1 MSGSFYQM
9 FVTLRNG
16 ESMNLRNIYINKYVK
31 MCRGGVKRRELLS
44 QLILLYTLLFIGMSL
59 MVFSWYFFA
68 KRTFIWQSD
77 GWSQHYKALFY
88 YAKYLRS
95 IIKTLFVERRLSVPS
110 WDFSLGEGNDILQT
124 LHYYVIG
131 DPFTVM
137 SVLIPVR
144 FMYLY
149 YNAIVLLRL
158 YISGIAFIC
167 LCLQTG
173 RTGRYAVL
181 AGAMAYAFCCWAV
194 FNAARHPY
202 FLNPMVYFPL
212 LITGIEKIL
221 RKERPYLFIVMVF
234 LCAVS
239 NFYFFYMIV
248 LLTVMYVVVR
258 VLLLYRSSIRRMLK
272 IVLKIAIAA
281 MIGVLL
287 AAVILLP
294 VCYTFL
300 NDTRMSVRHPLHLF
314 YPLSHYCQ
322 LPGLFVA
329 EGASYWCWMGFAV
342 PVLPAVL
349 LMFQKRGRYRLL
361 KCLFLLDILII
372 LIPALGQI
380 LNGFSYMS
388 NRWSW
393 AFALL
398 TAYILTAMW
407 PSMMKLEAGETVT
420 LFTGMV
426 AYFAVCMLLER
437 SRMTKVFT
445 SIILAF
451 IFLFL
456 LITLKD
462 GEELISRKRRQQL
475 AMAVVL
481 ASVFINSFWRN
492 SSSGD
497 NYASES
503 KEIKDLADN
512 ELLTN
517 ETLAVMDAAASDRMD
532 SFYRYSGRGLTLNAG
547 MIAGVSSTQY
557 FWSISNP
564 YVCNFREITEQ
575 IENVSFSYRGYDDR
589 TALLSLASVLYYVM
603 PEKDSA
609 PLPYG
614 FAPVGTI
621 NVKDED
627 APLNY
632 KVYRNENALPLGYT
646 YENCISAAE
655 WNTLSA
661 VEKQEA
667 LLQAV
672 VLEDYEAAA
681 GPLPDLTALDMRY
694 TVTCNG
700 DNITLEEN
708 AFVVTSG
715 KATATLTFEGLP
727 NSETYFS
734 VENLS
739 FQGVPVYDLYFGG
752 EDVDPADLYDQERW
766 DSLSHTEKKSIWKNK
781 IYWTAPVSAD
791 LSIKSSAG
799 VAKTLSYHTADHAF
813 YSGRHDFTVNMDY
826 TEEAVTSVTITF
838 PHVGIYS
845 FDSMN
850 ITCQPMD
857 RYVGQIEERKE
868 DVLENIKI
876 GTNCVSG
883 TIELDQAKFLCL
895 AIPYSE
901 GWNARVDGQESTLYQ
916 ANIMYMALALEPGT
930 HTIELFYETPLLKE
944 GIDISMVTALVFF
957 FYVAFWERKRRKGR
971 K

>member
-1 MSGSFYQM
+1 
-9 FVTLRNG
+9 
-16 ESMNLRNIYINKYVK
+16 
-31 MCRGGVKRRELLS
+31 
-44 QLILLYTLLFIGMSL
+44 
-59 MVFSWYFFA
+59 
-68 KRTFIWQSD
+68 
-77 GWSQHYKALFY
+77 
-88 YAKYLRS
+88 
-95 IIKTLFVERRLSVPS
+95 
-110 WDFSLGEGNDILQT
+110 
-124 LHYYVIG
+124 
-131 DPFTVM
+131 
-137 SVLIPVR
+137 
-144 FMYLY
+144 
-149 YNAIVLLRL
+149 
-158 YISGIAFIC
+158 
-167 LCLQTG
+167 
-173 RTGRYAVL
+173 
-181 AGAMAYAFCCWAV
+181 
-194 FNAARHPY
+194 
-202 FLNPMVYFPL
+202 
-212 LITGIEKIL
+212 
-221 RKERPYLFIVMVF
+221 
-234 LCAVS
+234 
-239 NFYFFYMIV
+239 
-248 LLTVMYVVVR
+248 
-258 VLLLYRSSIRRMLK
+258 
-272 IVLKIAIAA
+272 
-281 MIGVLL
+281 
-287 AAVILLP
+287 
-294 VCYTFL
+294 
-300 NDTRMSVRHPLHLF
+300 
-314 YPLSHYCQ
+314 
-322 LPGLFVA
+322 
-329 EGASYWCWMGFAV
+329 
-342 PVLPAVL
+342 
-349 LMFQKRGRYRLL
+349 
-361 KCLFLLDILII
+361 
-372 LIPALGQI
+372 
-380 LNGFSYMS
+380 
-388 NRWSW
+388 
-393 AFALL
+393 
-398 TAYILTAMW
+398 
-407 PSMMKLEAGETVT
+407 MMKLEAGETVT

-462 GEELISRKRRQQL
+462 GEELLSRKRRQQL

-481 ASVFINSFWRN
+481 ASVFMNSFWRN